1 MVAQARGNST
11 VTAVTFASYL
21 PIVSELPIINIRFS
35 QSGHIVQ
42 QDQRQ
47 AARKVVRTR
56 IALAMDGHAP
66 VMGKTT
72 DVGANGVSV
81 SLPDPLPAGL
91 AGQVGFDL
99 LVDGAFVPIQA
110 RAKVMYCIF
119 SGGEFK
125 VGFQFLNLELAA
137 VTALAR
143 FTR

>member
-1 MVAQARGNST
+1 
-11 VTAVTFASYL
+11 
-21 PIVSELPIINIRFS
+21 
-35 QSGHIVQ
+35 
-42 QDQRQ
+42 
-47 AARKVVRTR
+47 
-56 IALAMDGHAP
+56 MDGRPP

-81 SLPDPLPAGL
+81 NLPDPLPAGL

-137 VTALAR
+137 MTAVAR
-143 FTR
+143 FLR

>member
-1 MVAQARGNST
+1 MVTQARANST
-11 VTAVTFASYL
+11 VTAVTFASSL

-42 QDQRQ
+42 PEQRQ
-47 AARKVVRTR
+47 SARKVVRTR
-56 IALAMDGHAP
+56 IALAMDGRAP
-66 VMGKTT
+66 AMGKTT

-81 SLPDPLPAGL
+81 NLPDPLPAGL

-119 SGGEFK
+119 SGGELK